1 MGKQLV
7 ISGGTAGIG
16 KVISVSFAIRGYD
29 IVFLTHNI
37 PMTEELINELS
48 EQFGGNYDYRVC
60 EVTNEVDVHQTLT
73 ELTQTLGD
81 IDVFVNNA
89 GYGPSISGY
98 PLQPITEIS
107 EQTWDNYLD
116 NCLKGIFFSMKYE
129 LQIVKEQ
136 KHGVI
141 INTVL
146 EPVNYHPE
154 HLLYDIAKNGIRTLT
169 QTAQNGFSDAT
180 IRVSLVEGDMTKGD
194 KEWNRIV
201 AEIQSN
207 CN

>member
-73 ELTQTLGD
+73 ELG
-81 IDVFVNNA
+81 
-89 GYGPSISGY
+89 
-98 PLQPITEIS
+98 
-107 EQTWDNYLD
+107 
-116 NCLKGIFFSMKYE
+116 
-129 LQIVKEQ
+129 
-136 KHGVI
+136 
-141 INTVL
+141 
-146 EPVNYHPE
+146 
-154 HLLYDIAKNGIRTLT
+154 
-169 QTAQNGFSDAT
+169 
-180 IRVSLVEGDMTKGD
+180 
-194 KEWNRIV
+194 
-201 AEIQSN
+201 
-207 CN
+207 